1 MRSTLPNTKGA
12 AAYVRWLLLGSLALN
27 LLFVGAAG
35 AVALRYS
42 SAVPLTDVARL
53 NHGPDD
59 RLERLVA
66 SLPPADAAVVR
77 AEFRSDAQEV
87 AAARADVRL
96 SQEDLR
102 NSLRADPFDSEA
114 MRTAMAQS
122 RAAHD
127 KLELVLQH
135 VIATA
140 AGKMSVV
147 GRNKLADWQPAPN
160 NKTSR
165 N

>member
-1 MRSTLPNTKGA
+1 
-12 AAYVRWLLLGSLALN
+12 
-27 LLFVGAAG
+27 
-35 AVALRYS
+35 
-42 SAVPLTDVARL
+42 
-53 NHGPDD
+53 
-59 RLERLVA
+59 
-66 SLPPADAAVVR
+66 
-77 AEFRSDAQEV
+77 
-87 AAARADVRL
+87 
-96 SQEDLR
+96 
-102 NSLRADPFDSEA
+102 

-127 KLELVLQH
+127 KLELVLQR